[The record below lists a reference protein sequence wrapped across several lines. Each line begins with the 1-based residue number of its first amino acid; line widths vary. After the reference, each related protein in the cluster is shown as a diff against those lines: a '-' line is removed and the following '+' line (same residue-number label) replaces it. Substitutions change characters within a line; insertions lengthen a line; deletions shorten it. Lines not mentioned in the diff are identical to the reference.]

1 MATNIAYSYAA
12 LVKADKNDDGTLT
25 VYGKATDDTLD
36 IDQQICD
43 DSWLKNAMPEWMAA
57 GGNVREQHSSIAAGV
72 ATEYEYKQGDGHYVR
87 ALVVDPVS
95 VKKVETGVL
104 KGFSI
109 GIRSPRVVR
118 DEKAAGGRIVGGT
131 VVELSLVDRPANPN
145 AKLMLAKAAENG
157 ELMTIKQGVPTP
169 KDVFAAKSVD
179 ADGSIVDD
187 EPVVEETVEA
197 PVVDAP
203 AEEVVAEEVVAEVE
217 APAEE
222 VVAEEVVAEPAVEE
236 EAAKSVEG
244 DIVKGDIDLY
254 NAALEAVAALIKA
267 ETDEVVTEGDSETKD
282 IKCLLKALKHLQK
295 WHKIEADKGELP
307 ELPSDSIDEDD
318 DTDSIADVLELSA
331 EGETV
336 KMCDKC
342 DKSLDL
348 CMCADKSATISFN
361 DDQVTAVIEKAVAS
375 AKTAVSEE
383 LEQLKSALKAVEAE
397 KVELAE
403 ELTEAKKAAIPG
415 GPVRTAPVV
424 KAINTEVLTRVVE
437 LRNKAANE
445 TDRFL
450 AKGYADLANDL
461 EKSLKGQK

>member
-1 MATNIAYSYAA
+1 MATDIAYSYAA

-43 DSWLKNAMPEWMAA
+43 DSWLKQAMPEWMAA

-95 VKKVETGVL
+95 VKKVEAGVL

-169 KDVFAAKSVD
+169 KEVFAKKSDEVEDAPVVEEEVPAVEETVD
-179 ADGSIVDD
+179 APAEEAVEVVVEDA
-187 EPVVEETVEA
+187 PVEETVEA
-197 PVVDAP
+197 
-203 AEEVVAEEVVAEVE
+203 E
-217 APAEE
+217 
-222 VVAEEVVAEPAVEE
+222 
-236 EAAKSVEG
+236 KSVEG
-244 DIVKGDIDLY
+244 DVAKSDDPSEHDALYQNAIAAIV
-254 NAALEAVAALIKA
+254 ALIKA
-267 ETDEVVTEGDSETKD
+267 EADELVGGDDERDD
-282 IKCLLKALKHLQK
+282 IKHLLKAQKHLEQ
-295 WHKIEADKGELP
+295 WHKREADKGEVTP
-307 ELPSDSIDEDD
+307 VETDDVVSDDEDG
-318 DTDSIADVLELSA
+318 IGEVLELSA
-331 EGETV
+331 DAETV
-336 KMCDKC
+336 EMCDKC
-342 DKSLDL
+342 NKSLDL
-348 CMCADKSATISFN
+348 CMCADKSATLDFS
-361 DDQVTAVIEKAVAS
+361 DEQVTAVIEKAVAS
-375 AKTAVSEE
+375 AKSAVSEE

-397 KVELAE
+397 KVELAG
-403 ELTEAKKAAIPG
+403 ELSEAKKAAIPG

-424 KAINTEVLTRVVE
+424 KAINSEDLARIADF
-437 LRNKAANE
+437 RNKAAST
-445 TDRFL
+445 TDRVL
-450 AKGYADLANDL
+450 AKGYEELARDL

>member
-1 MATNIAYSYAA
+1 MATDIAYSYAA

-43 DSWLKNAMPEWMAA
+43 DSWLKTAMPEWMAA

-169 KDVFAAKSVD
+169 KEVFAKKSGDVED
-179 ADGSIVDD
+179 A
-187 EPVVEETVEA
+187 PVVEEEIPAVEET
-197 PVVDAP
+197 VDAP
-203 AEEVVAEEVVAEVE
+203 AEAPEVVAEVVAE
-217 APAEE
+217 DAPAEDAP
-222 VVAEEVVAEPAVEE
+222 AEDEAE
-236 EAAKSVEG
+236 KSVEG
-244 DIVKGDIDLY
+244 DVVKSDDPSEHDALYQNAIAAIV
-254 NAALEAVAALIKA
+254 ALIKA
-267 ETDEVVTEGDSETKD
+267 EADELVGGDDERDD
-282 IKCLLKALKHLQK
+282 IKHLLKAQKHLEQ
-295 WHKIEADKGELP
+295 WHKREADKGEVTP
-307 ELPSDSIDEDD
+307 VETDDVASDDEDGL
-318 DTDSIADVLELSA
+318 ADVLELSA
-331 EGETV
+331 DAEAV

-342 DKSLDL
+342 DKSLDM
-348 CMCADKSATISFN
+348 CMCADKSATLDFS
-361 DDQVTAVIEKAVAS
+361 DEQVTAVIEKAVAS
-375 AKTAVSEE
+375 AKSAVSEE

-403 ELTEAKKAAIPG
+403 ELSEAKKAAIPG

-424 KAINTEVLTRVVE
+424 KAINTEDLARVAD
-437 LRNKAANE
+437 LRMKAAST
-445 TDRFL
+445 TDRVL
-450 AKGYADLANDL
+450 AKGYEELARDL